1 MPHDLIDNQ
10 NIKLVDAL
18 KQTLPGSAAAHFAVG
33 YFFPSGPVAEICCR
47 LVRPQREVYPF
58 RPPL

>member
-10 NIKLVDAL
+10 NIKLADII

-33 YFFPSGPVAEICCR
+33 SFIPFSLEVAVGGHKPSC
-47 LVRPQREVYPF
+47 LVSTRRRPA
-58 RPPL
+58 

>member
-18 KQTLPGSAAAHFAVG
+18 KQTLPGSAAAHFAIG
-33 YFFPSGPVAEICCR
+33 YLDAMTVSADR
-47 LVRPQREVYPF
+47 
-58 RPPL
+58 